1 MIRYIIDTRVLEFSS
16 HKIIERRI
24 NEIGEGE
31 IIVII
36 SKVDPARILARLK
49 LKKGIDII
57 VNKNK
62 KENWIVY
69 LIKSS
74 YH

>member
-1 MIRYIIDTRVLEFSS
+1 MTRYIIDTRVLEYFSYE
-16 HKIIERRI
+16 IIERRI
-24 NEIGEGE
+24 NEIVEGE
-31 IIVII
+31 IIVVI

-57 VNKNK
+57 VSKNK
-62 KENWIVY
+62 KENWILY

>member
-36 SKVDPARILARLK
+36 SKVDPATILARLK
-49 LKKGIDII
+49 LKKGIEII

-62 KENWIVY
+62 KENWILY

>member
-1 MIRYIIDTRVLEFSS
+1 MTRYIIDTRVLEYFS

-24 NEIGEGE
+24 NEIVEGE
-31 IIVII
+31 IIVVI

-57 VNKNK
+57 VSKNK
-62 KENWIVY
+62 KENWILY

>member
-36 SKVDPARILARLK
+36 SKVDPAMILARLK

-57 VNKNK
+57 VDKNK

>member
-24 NEIGEGE
+24 NEIGESE

-36 SKVDPARILARLK
+36 SKVDPATILAGLK

-62 KENWIVY
+62 KENWILY

>member
-1 MIRYIIDTRVLEFSS
+1 V
-16 HKIIERRI
+16 
-24 NEIGEGE
+24 
-31 IIVII
+31 VI

-57 VNKNK
+57 VSKNK
-62 KENWIVY
+62 KENWILY

>member
-36 SKVDPARILARLK
+36 SKVDPAMILARLK

>member
-36 SKVDPARILARLK
+36 SKVDPATILARLK
-49 LKKGIDII
+49 LKKSIEII

-62 KENWIVY
+62 KENWILY

>member
-36 SKVDPARILARLK
+36 SKVDPATILARLK
-49 LKKGIDII
+49 LKKSIEII

-62 KENWIVY
+62 KRIGY
-69 LIKSS
+69 YI
-74 YH
+74 